1 MQERVTVNLDD
12 RAACAAIDP
21 LDMAGY
27 IAGLPAQCRA
37 AWAAGLAWEPPA
49 TFRAP
54 KRVVIL
60 GMGGS
65 AIGGEVVTTLAARMA
80 SIPMQIVRG
89 YHAPDVD
96 DDTLVI
102 ASSWSGE
109 TEETLEAFQR
119 TLGGE
124 DHLQEPM
131 RLAITTGG
139 RLGRL
144 GDALGYSVL
153 SYEFAGQPRSA
164 IGWGVFALLGVLHRM
179 QAMHVPERMV
189 EESIAQLEQCATDWG
204 IDQPGES
211 NVAKQIARRIQGR
224 VPVIFG
230 PDFLEVAARRWA
242 GQMSENAKQWGL
254 FAALPE
260 LDHNLIVGFGGP
272 DGAREAL
279 HVLMLD
285 NAGVHDRTRLRIQ
298 LTGEA
303 LDRAGIQHDE
313 LLIGGDNHL
322 DAIMRACYLS
332 DWVSLYLAYL
342 VGADPT
348 EVRAISTLKDA
359 LGQHARG

>member
-1 MQERVTVNLDD
+1 MQERATVNLDD
-12 RAACAAIDP
+12 RAACAAVDP
-21 LDMAGY
+21 SDMAGY

-49 TFRAP
+49 TFRPPA
-54 KRVVIL
+54 RVVIL

-65 AIGGEVVTTLAARMA
+65 AIGGEIVTTIAQGIS
-80 SIPMQIVRG
+80 SIPMQVVRG
-89 YHAPDVD
+89 YRAPDVNA
-96 DDTLVI
+96 DTLVI

-119 TLGGE
+119 TLGSE
-124 DHLQEPM
+124 DEAHPM
-131 RLAITTGG
+131 RLAITSGG

-144 GDALGYSVL
+144 GEALGYEVL
-153 SYEFAGQPRSA
+153 TYAFDGQPRAA
-164 IGWGVFALLGVLHRM
+164 IGWGVYALLGVLHRLS
-179 QAMHVPERMV
+179 AMVVSERAV
-189 EESIAQLEQCATDWG
+189 EESIVQLEQCAADWG

-211 NVAKQIARRIQGR
+211 NVAKQLARRIQGR

-242 GQMSENAKQWGL
+242 GQMSENAKQWAL

-272 DGAREAL
+272 DRAREAL

-303 LDRAGIQHDE
+303 LDRAGIEHDE
-313 LLIGGDNHL
+313 LLIGGDHPL
-322 DAIMRACYLS
+322 DAIMRASYLS

-342 VGADPT
+342 TGADPT

-359 LGQHARG
+359 LAQHARG